1 VTNLKT
7 LDWRPTLSSRDA
19 ERSAFRTSWSLH
31 AAPASGGRTEQRGRR
46 ADGLGRVRDTA
57 PPAIHGSP
65 FRSWSAVTGDDTA
78 SKPVEAGKSV
88 YETALEVLL
97 TGFTILIP
105 IVITVYLINM
115 TLDLITDALGPV
127 IDILQW
133 AGVIER
139 LSDAGVAR
147 FMVETGLYSTVT
159 DFYTELITVVV
170 LLGVVV
176 AVGTVGHN
184 RYGEMVIDYVDL
196 AITSIPGV
204 GTVYGSFRR
213 MSDAML
219 DQGADDFKEVKLVEC
234 LGEGLYVLGF
244 ETGPSPDSV
253 NEATGNEEMVT
264 MFLPMAP
271 NPVTGGFLAHVPSD
285 RVCDVDMTIE
295 EGIRSILT
303 SGVAT
308 GGEADQT
315 EVPSMGD
322 LKEAT
327 DLETLQPTVLSE
339 RPATG
344 EESAEDDSRRD

>member
-1 VTNLKT
+1 M
-7 LDWRPTLSSRDA
+7 
-19 ERSAFRTSWSLH
+19 
-31 AAPASGGRTEQRGRR
+31 
-46 ADGLGRVRDTA
+46 
-57 PPAIHGSP
+57 
-65 FRSWSAVTGDDTA
+65 TGDDTA

-115 TLDLITDALGPV
+115 MLDLITDALGPV

-308 GGEADQT
+308 GGETDQT

-322 LKEAT
+322 LREAT

-339 RPATG
+339 RSATG
-344 EESAEDDSRRD
+344 EESAEDGSRRE

>member
-1 VTNLKT
+1 M
-7 LDWRPTLSSRDA
+7 
-19 ERSAFRTSWSLH
+19 
-31 AAPASGGRTEQRGRR
+31 
-46 ADGLGRVRDTA
+46 
-57 PPAIHGSP
+57 
-65 FRSWSAVTGDDTA
+65 TGDDTA

-308 GGEADQT
+308 GGETDQT

-322 LKEAT
+322 LREAT

-339 RPATG
+339 RSATG
-344 EESAEDDSRRD
+344 EESAEDGSRRE

>member
-1 VTNLKT
+1 M
-7 LDWRPTLSSRDA
+7 
-19 ERSAFRTSWSLH
+19 
-31 AAPASGGRTEQRGRR
+31 
-46 ADGLGRVRDTA
+46 
-57 PPAIHGSP
+57 
-65 FRSWSAVTGDDTA
+65 TGDDTA

-339 RPATG
+339 RSVTG
-344 EESAEDDSRRD
+344 EESAEDGSRRE

>member
-1 VTNLKT
+1 MSN
-7 LDWRPTLSSRDA
+7 DA
-19 ERSAFRTSWSLH
+19 E
-31 AAPASGGRTEQRGRR
+31 AP
-46 ADGLGRVRDTA
+46 D
-57 PPAIHGSP
+57 
-65 FRSWSAVTGDDTA
+65 
-78 SKPVEAGKSV
+78 PVEAGKSA

-97 TGFTILIP
+97 TGFAILIP
-105 IVITVYLINM
+105 VVITVYLVDM
-115 TLDLITDALGPV
+115 MLDLLTDALVPV
-127 IDILQW
+127 IGILQW

-139 LSDAGVAR
+139 LTDAGFGQVIVQA
-147 FMVETGLYSTVT
+147 GLYSTVT

-170 LLGVVV
+170 LLSVVV

-219 DQGADDFKEVKLVEC
+219 DQGADEFREVKLVEC
-234 LGEGLYVLGF
+234 LGDELYVIGF

-253 NEATGNEEMVT
+253 NVATGHDEMVT

-271 NPVTGGFLAHVPSD
+271 NPVTGGFLTHVPQS
-285 RVCDVDMTIE
+285 RVHDVDMTIE

-308 GGEADQT
+308 GEGSNGA
-315 EVPSMGD
+315 EVPTMD
-322 LKEAT
+322 DIREAT
-327 DLETLQPTVLSE
+327 DIDTLQTTVLSE
-339 RPATG
+339 DRRADDRR
-344 EESAEDDSRRD
+344 AEDDSRRD

>member
-1 VTNLKT
+1 
-7 LDWRPTLSSRDA
+7 
-19 ERSAFRTSWSLH
+19 
-31 AAPASGGRTEQRGRR
+31 
-46 ADGLGRVRDTA
+46 
-57 PPAIHGSP
+57 
-65 FRSWSAVTGDDTA
+65 VTGDDTA

-339 RPATG
+339 RSATG
-344 EESAEDDSRRD
+344 EESAEDGSRRE

>member
-1 VTNLKT
+1 
-7 LDWRPTLSSRDA
+7 
-19 ERSAFRTSWSLH
+19 
-31 AAPASGGRTEQRGRR
+31 
-46 ADGLGRVRDTA
+46 
-57 PPAIHGSP
+57 
-65 FRSWSAVTGDDTA
+65 VTGDDTA

-115 TLDLITDALGPV
+115 MLDLITDALGPV

-308 GGEADQT
+308 GGETDQT

-322 LKEAT
+322 LREAT

-339 RPATG
+339 RSATG
-344 EESAEDDSRRD
+344 EESAEDGSRRE

>member
-1 VTNLKT
+1 M
-7 LDWRPTLSSRDA
+7 
-19 ERSAFRTSWSLH
+19 
-31 AAPASGGRTEQRGRR
+31 
-46 ADGLGRVRDTA
+46 
-57 PPAIHGSP
+57 
-65 FRSWSAVTGDDTA
+65 TGDDTA

-308 GGEADQT
+308 GGETDQT

-339 RPATG
+339 RSATG
-344 EESAEDDSRRD
+344 EESAEDGSRRE

>member
-1 VTNLKT
+1 M
-7 LDWRPTLSSRDA
+7 DG
-19 ERSAFRTSWSLH
+19 
-31 AAPASGGRTEQRGRR
+31 PATPR
-46 ADGLGRVRDTA
+46 
-57 PPAIHGSP
+57 
-65 FRSWSAVTGDDTA
+65 
-78 SKPVEAGKSV
+78 PVETGRSI

-105 IVITVYLINM
+105 IVITVYLVSM
-115 TLDLITDALGPV
+115 TFDLITDALRPV
-127 IDILQW
+127 IAILQW

-176 AVGTVGHN
+176 AVGTVGRN
-184 RYGEMVIDYVDL
+184 RYGEMVIEYVDL
-196 AITSIPGV
+196 AISSIPGV

-219 DQGADDFKEVKLVEC
+219 DQGADEFREVRLVEC
-234 LGEGLYVLGF
+234 LGDELYVIGF
-244 ETGPSPDSV
+244 ETGPSPESV
-253 NEATGNEEMVT
+253 HESTGHGEMVT

-271 NPVTGGFLAHVPSD
+271 NPVTGGFLTHVPRS
-285 RVCDVDMTIE
+285 RVHDVDMTIE

-308 GGEADQT
+308 GEQDDRQ
-315 EVPSMGD
+315 VPTMDD
-322 LKEAT
+322 LKDVT
-327 DLETLQPTVLSE
+327 DIETLQPTVLSE
-339 RPATG
+339 RRPAEGDSTAT
-344 EESAEDDSRRD
+344 ESVAGDSPVGDSTVGDSAADDTERD